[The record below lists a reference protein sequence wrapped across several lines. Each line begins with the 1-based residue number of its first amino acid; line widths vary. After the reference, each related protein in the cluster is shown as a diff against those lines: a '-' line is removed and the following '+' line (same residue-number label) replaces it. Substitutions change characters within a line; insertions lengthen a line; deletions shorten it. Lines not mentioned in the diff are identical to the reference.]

1 MKLWLVRHAKP
12 LVEAGVCY
20 GASDL
25 PADVQ
30 ATQACARALAEVLPP
45 NLRVLTSP
53 LQRCTQLA
61 QALQA
66 LRPGLSAM
74 PDARLREM
82 DFGCWEGVRW
92 DAIPKTAYDAWT
104 DAFGQHRFGGRES
117 VQELMQRVAAAQA
130 EAVQGGGDVAW
141 ITHAGVMRAVDLLRQ
156 GVQTIE
162 HAEQWPQHA
171 PGWGQWST
179 VDI

>member
-1 MKLWLVRHAKP
+1 M
-12 LVEAGVCY
+12 
-20 GASDL
+20 
-25 PADVQ
+25 
-30 ATQACARALAEVLPP
+30 LPP
-45 NLRVLTSP
+45 GLRVLTSP

-66 LRPGLSAM
+66 LRPDLPAT

-104 DAFGQHRFGGRES
+104 SAFGPHRFGGRES
-117 VQELMQRVAAAQA
+117 VQELMQRVAVAQA
-130 EAVQGGGDVAW
+130 EAVQGGGDVVW

-156 GVQTIE
+156 GVQTIDQ
-162 HAEQWPQHA
+162 AEQWPQMA
-171 PGWGQWST
+171 PGWGQWCA
-179 VDI
+179 VEF